1 MNSKEKATLATQL
14 NELRLKKPTDFCDL
28 LGMSRKEL
36 LALKKLIEKDSTM
49 TLFWDCNGEFRTGDR
64 ICIIDPKDS
73 HYNKLGTIVDIHCTH
88 YCAKTC
94 KDMQSKSPKV
104 PTLSTCSCF
113 VVLDDSS
120 PNAFPLPYDLNQIE

>member
-28 LGMSRKEL
+28 LK
-36 LALKKLIEKDSTM
+36 M